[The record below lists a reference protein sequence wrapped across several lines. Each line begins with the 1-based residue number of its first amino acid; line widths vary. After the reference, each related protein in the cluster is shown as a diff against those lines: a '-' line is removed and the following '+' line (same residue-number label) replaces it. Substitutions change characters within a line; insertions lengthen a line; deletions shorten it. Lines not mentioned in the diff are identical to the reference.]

1 MKRAKKIFESEGISV
16 QPYPVD
22 FKSNKSQSS
31 YSLNKSSSLEK
42 LLEDLS
48 MELGDRFLN

>member
-1 MKRAKKIFESEGISV
+1 LILKVIKVFFSLRNPLSWM
-16 QPYPVD
+16 P
-22 FKSNKSQSS
+22 SS
-31 YSLNKSSSLEK
+31 YSLKKAQVKLEK